1 VSSSSYID
9 FANNNQF
16 FIFEAAMN
24 VVVASIAIV
33 LIVSEV
39 GLFSGYFARNWPSLS
54 LEHGFV
60 SLASAMLVLGVHVLS
75 CLNQSSNSKEHLGM
89 AFWRVVIMAG
99 ILNLI
104 LGVFNLVAVSLF
116 INALTSSCAR
126 FCHPRALAISRHHT
140 GSWKLSKCTVAFTY
154 GTHPLSRAVFSSL
167 WICLLF
173 RKNCTL
179 RRLQIYLWF
188 GLRVSR
194 E

>member
-1 VSSSSYID
+1 VSSSKYMD

-16 FIFEAAMN
+16 FIFEATMN
-24 VVVASIAIV
+24 GVVASIAIV

-60 SLASAMLVLGVHVLS
+60 SLASAMLILGVHVLS

-104 LGVFNLVAVSLF
+104 LGVFNLIAVSLF
-116 INALTSSCAR
+116 IKALT
-126 FCHPRALAISRHHT
+126 
-140 GSWKLSKCTVAFTY
+140 Y
-154 GTHPLSRAVFSSL
+154 GD
-167 WICLLF
+167 
-173 RKNCTL
+173 
-179 RRLQIYLWF
+179 
-188 GLRVSR
+188 
-194 E
+194 